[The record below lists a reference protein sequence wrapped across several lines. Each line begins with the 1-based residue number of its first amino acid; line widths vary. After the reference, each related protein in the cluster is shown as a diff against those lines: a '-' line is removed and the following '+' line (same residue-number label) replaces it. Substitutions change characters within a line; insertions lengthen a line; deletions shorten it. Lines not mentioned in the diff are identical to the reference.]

1 VPSFAGNQQQD
12 AHEFTRFLL
21 ERLRSEFVRGD
32 ALAEK
37 ARRAASLSLS
47 AGAKDPLRR
56 NVTPRGREH
65 GEEGSVMHELGIPN
79 PIRRSRSAR
88 AGQRVGGK
96 WTDSPGSIS
105 PSGASGDASPGAYT
119 PRGAA
124 SPTAIA
130 AGLTAAAMRGAAG
143 EAEAG
148 EEGGFMIVSRW
159 GAVRHK
165 LGCSCRPCKSR
176 RKAEGGDAPG
186 PDAHALP
193 GVPADGGGFPGVA
206 LPRAQAEALLAAS
219 ASPRA
224 PGAGSEEETPLETR
238 TLFQTPL
245 FQEKTL
251 ARARDA
257 KREPK
262 DSSPTS
268 PTSPTLASDVT
279 DVTRQK
285 SQSRANDAD
294 ANDADAKDASQ
305 TPSQTLDGAG
315 LPTDPVWRLFGG
327 MALSRICCTRCGHAS
342 TRREPFLD
350 ISLPIPTACS
360 SPLSSPRG
368 DRGDRRDSA
377 GASSPR
383 APTGEK
389 ARERVTLQQ
398 CLAAHT
404 RDETLAGQ
412 GARFY
417 CERCGDVG
425 GATKQNKLQTL
436 PPVLCL
442 HLKRF
447 TWRGSGARSK
457 LDAHVEFPLHSLDL
471 TPYMETADGEG
482 APGPRLGRAAA
493 ETAAAA
499 AEAAAEMADMASEMA
514 EGAVKRP
521 RRASSGASAFGEAA
535 AAKAAAA
542 GRAAAQA
549 REAAAMAMATWI
561 DADEGGSKRDEAAH
575 MYDLAAAV
583 VHHGAGAGSG
593 HYTVFAREGDA
604 EDDEN
609 DETETETEKR
619 DGVWAQFNDDKVIAA
634 DPEEVR
640 NAGGYLF
647 FYTRRETRRER
658 SRNPRGAPGEGAKGK
673 GGKGKR

>member
-1 VPSFAGNQQQD
+1 MPSFAGNQQQD

-37 ARRAASLSLS
+37 ARRATSLSLS

-56 NVTPRGREH
+56 HAPRGREH
-65 GEEGSVMHELGIPN
+65 GEGGGVMLELGIPN
-79 PIRRSRSAR
+79 PIRRSRSLR
-88 AGQRVGGK
+88 AGQRTGGK
-96 WTDSPGSIS
+96 WTDSPGSTS
-105 PSGASGDASPGAYT
+105 PCGTSGDASPGAYGAAS

-130 AGLTAAAMRGAAG
+130 AGLTAAAMRGAAR
-143 EAEAG
+143 EAEND

-165 LGCSCRPCKSR
+165 LGCPCRPCKSR
-176 RKAEGGDAPG
+176 RKAEGTTSDVVPEPYAR
-186 PDAHALP
+186 LP
-193 GVPADGGGFPGVA
+193 GVPVDGGGFPGVA
-206 LPRAQAEALLAAS
+206 LPRAKAEALLAAS
-219 ASPRA
+219 PSPRSPPAAAAARVSTKLHPNHEALPDAKTPTGRAPASAHASPTKR
-224 PGAGSEEETPLETR
+224 ER
-238 TLFQTPL
+238 TLEPSSRDYA
-245 FQEKTL
+245 L
-251 ARARDA
+251 AAEPGSAERSRDA
-257 KREPK
+257 
-262 DSSPTS
+262 
-268 PTSPTLASDVT
+268 AG
-279 DVTRQK
+279 
-285 SQSRANDAD
+285 
-294 ANDADAKDASQ
+294 
-305 TPSQTLDGAG
+305 LDGAG

-350 ISLPIPTACS
+350 ISLPIPPVAAS
-360 SPLSSPRG
+360 SPLASPPSG
-368 DRGDRRDSA
+368 DRAARA
-377 GASSPR
+377 GSPR
-383 APTGEK
+383 A
-389 ARERVTLQQ
+389 ERGHGPGGCVTLQQ

-404 RDETLAGQ
+404 RDETLAGP
-412 GARFY
+412 GRFY

-447 TWRGSGARSK
+447 TWRGAGARSK
-457 LDAHVEFPLHSLDL
+457 LDAHVDFPLHSLDL
-471 TPYMETADGEG
+471 SPYTEAADGSEG
-482 APGPRLGRAAA
+482 DPGPTGRAAA

-514 EGAVKRP
+514 EGAMKRP
-521 RRASSGASAFGEAA
+521 RRASAGSSFGEAA

-542 GRAAAQA
+542 ERAAAQA
-549 REAAAMAMATWI
+549 REAAAMAMASWI